1 MVQVTFARAEAE
13 EVGLESCC
21 TTNDPAMTL
30 QKQHDGM
37 ENFDGA
43 ACDEAIRARE
53 SEALARDKS
62 LASYSS

>member
-43 ACDEAIRARE
+43 ACDEGNSRTRE
-53 SEALARDKS
+53 RG
-62 LASYSS
+62 ASWR